1 MEYSGEENRR
11 FSAIYREHVEQVFRL
26 CMRMGLGDRGW
37 AEDRTQEVFV
47 TLAENTAKLQ
57 RLESIGGWLRR
68 VAINACLMD
77 LRRRSRWR
85 TIRQRLVPTGQT
97 METPHHAVEQ
107 QREAADLRRAIEALP
122 ARLRE
127 VITLTYLM
135 DCSQAEAAEMLGI
148 SKGELSK
155 RHKKALQR
163 LRKLHGRS
171 ADDPGA

>member
-1 MEYSGEENRR
+1 MELSDEENRQ

-47 TLAENTAKLQ
+47 KLAENTAKLHH
-57 RLESIGGWLRR
+57 LDSIGGWLRR
-68 VAINACLMD
+68 VAINGCLMD

-85 TIRQRLVPTGQT
+85 NIRQRLAATGQA

-107 QREAADLRRAIEALP
+107 QREAADLRKAIEGLP

-135 DCSQAEAAEMLGI
+135 DCSQAEAAELLEI

-163 LRKLHGRS
+163 LRKLRSRS
-171 ADDPGA
+171 ADDPGT